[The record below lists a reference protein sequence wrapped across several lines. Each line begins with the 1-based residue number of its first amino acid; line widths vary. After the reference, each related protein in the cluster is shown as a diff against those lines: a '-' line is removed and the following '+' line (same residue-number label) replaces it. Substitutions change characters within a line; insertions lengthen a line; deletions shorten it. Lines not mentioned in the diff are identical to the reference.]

1 MNPAFVVRFRPLGP
15 WRIGLDAGARDRVD
29 RVFHSDALFSALSA
43 AMLRTGR
50 LEEWLDATVRC
61 PDGPRVAVSSCFPY
75 IEDIQLVPPPRTL
88 WPPPASAKVRWSN
101 AQFVPLAAARDLV
114 SGRSLNEDAWYV
126 DGASGCLLPEGAHLH
141 SGPFRTMTRSHAAV
155 DRIRTGIVDVHRT
168 ACLEFAP
175 GAGLWA
181 VVRFAGESAREQ
193 WWNPVQGA
201 LRLLADTGL
210 GGERSLGWGRS
221 DEPQFQE
228 GVLPDLI
235 LGSARPQ
242 PANGE
247 DTADTAYWLLS
258 LFNPSPEDAVDWQ
271 RGGYSLVTRGGR
283 VESPAG
289 SGQPKKLVRMVEEGS
304 VLAAARDPR
313 GSAPDVAPEG
323 FSHPVYRSG
332 FAVAIPIPL
341 RTERIA
347 GNVL

>member
-15 WRIGLDAGARDRVD
+15 WRIGHAGARDRVD

-50 LEEWLDATVRC
+50 LEEWLDATVRS
-61 PDGPRVAVSSCFPY
+61 PEGARVALSSCFPY
-75 IEDIQLVPPPRTL
+75 LEEVHFVPPPRTM

-101 AQFVPLAAARDLV
+101 ACFVPLAAAQDLV
-114 SGRSLNEDAWYV
+114 AGRSLSEDAWYV
-126 DGASGCLLPEGAHLH
+126 DGPSGCLLPEDARFH
-141 SGPFRTMTRSHAAV
+141 SGPFRMVTRSHAAV
-155 DRIRTGIVDVHRT
+155 DRLRTGVIDVHRT

-175 GAGLWA
+175 RAGLWA
-181 VVRFAGESAREQ
+181 AVRFADEAAREQ
-193 WWNPVQGA
+193 WLKPVQGA

-221 DEPQFQE
+221 EEPEFFE
-228 GVLPDLI
+228 GALPDLI

-242 PANGE
+242 PANGDDPVE
-247 DTADTAYWLLS
+247 TAYWLLS
-258 LFNPSPEDAVDWQ
+258 LFNPSPEDAVDWR

-283 VESPAG
+283 VESPSG
-289 SGQPKKLVRMVEEGS
+289 SGDSKKLVRMVEEGS

-323 FSHPVYRSG
+323 FAHPVYRAG

-341 RTERIA
+341 RAERMA
-347 GNVL
+347 GSVL